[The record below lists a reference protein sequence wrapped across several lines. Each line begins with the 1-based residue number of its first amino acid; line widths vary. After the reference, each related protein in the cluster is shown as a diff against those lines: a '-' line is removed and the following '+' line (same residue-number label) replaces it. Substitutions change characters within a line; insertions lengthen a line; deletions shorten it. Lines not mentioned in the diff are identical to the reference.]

1 MHIGLIGGIGPAAT
15 DFYYR
20 KLITAAK
27 ESGCTLDLTMV
38 HADTATLLANLAG
51 DREAEQCAI
60 YSRLTDRLVAAGAE
74 NVVVTS
80 IAGHFCIDRFTAM
93 SPLPVVDLTRVLTS
107 WLQDKGFR
115 RVGILGT
122 DTVMRT
128 GMYGKLESVEVLAP
142 EGDNLQNV
150 HEAYVTLAQSGQPTE
165 ALRDVFLE
173 AGNDLVARG
182 AEAVLLGGTDLNAIL
197 DEDVASF
204 PLVDCASI
212 HIEEIARSI

>member
-27 ESGCTLDLTMV
+27 ESGRTLDLTMV

-51 DREAEQCAI
+51 DNQVEQCAI

-80 IAGHFCIDRFTAM
+80 IAGHFCIDRFTDM
-93 SPLPVVDLTRVLTS
+93 SPLPVIDLTRVLTR
-107 WLQDKGFR
+107 WLQDKGLR
-115 RVGILGT
+115 RVGIMGT
-122 DTVMRT
+122 DTVMRS
-128 GMYGKLESVEVLAP
+128 GMYGKLQPVEVLAP
-142 EGDNLQNV
+142 AGDNLQKV
-150 HEAYVTLAQSGQPTE
+150 HEAYVTLAQSGQPTD

-197 DEDVASF
+197 NEDAASF